1 MSQDRGMLV
10 NSSFAPTT
18 RLSGASTSLP
28 PFWIDGPLRPL
39 TGGFDIEWPH
49 YLFNRRRRIA

>member
-1 MSQDRGMLV
+1 MSQDRGVLV
-10 NSSFAPTT
+10 NSSFPIT

-28 PFWIDGPLRPL
+28 SFWSDGTLRPL

-49 YLFNRRRRIA
+49 YLFNRCRRIA